1 MTESPVQQSEQYLL
15 AVRGGE
21 SPAEYRSSLASLAPD
36 ELATALATDEQRL
49 AFWINCY
56 NAITQRV
63 IAENSTGYK
72 SRRDFFKTP
81 HETIAGQELSLDDI
95 EHGILRRGQHPFG
108 GGYLR
113 RPSRL
118 RDDFLLQQEPSA
130 LDPRIHFALNCGAK
144 SCPAIA
150 TYTSERV
157 DTQLDSVTHSY
168 LDQHVEYDPE
178 SNGILTRVFGPGTVT
193 VPRMMLWYRGDFG
206 RKRDTISFLRYYDQL
221 PQGVWPRIT
230 YHDWDW
236 SFDPGDY
243 ATSHTAEPSDDGD
256 SATINE
262 TAPESEAI
270 PAESSSSAEHSE

>member
-36 ELATALATDEQRL
+36 ELATARATDEQRL

-72 SRRDFFKTP
+72 SRRDFFKRP

-108 GGYLR
+108 VGYLR

-130 LDPRIHFALNCGAK
+130 LDTRIHFALNCGAR
-144 SCPAIA
+144 SCPPVVV
-150 TYTSERV
+150 YNPS
-157 DTQLDSVTHSY
+157 QLDPQLNAAVDRY
-168 LDQHVEYDPE
+168 LQAETKFDEQTE
-178 SNGILTRVFGPGTVT
+178 TVT
-193 VPRMMLWYRGDFG
+193 IPAVFDWFEGDFG
-206 RKRDTISFLRYYDQL
+206 GRPGVIQFLRSHGAIPKDFSPVIKYR
-221 PQGVWPRIT
+221 G
-230 YHDWDW
+230 WDW
-236 SFDPGDY
+236 
-243 ATSHTAEPSDDGD
+243 
-256 SATINE
+256 
-262 TAPESEAI
+262 ESV
-270 PAESSSSAEHSE
+270 PRNFH